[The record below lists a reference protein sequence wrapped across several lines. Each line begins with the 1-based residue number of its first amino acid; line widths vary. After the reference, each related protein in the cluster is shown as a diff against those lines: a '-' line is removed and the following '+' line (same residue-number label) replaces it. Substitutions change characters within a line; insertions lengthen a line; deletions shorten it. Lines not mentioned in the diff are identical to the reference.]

1 MSILH
6 CGTLRTHSN
15 QTKSQTSILVHSMTN
30 ITKTHTEAL
39 TSSPQ
44 SIVRSYSGGRE
55 IVTINLNIQQQPST
69 RQADA
74 LSIDGETA
82 EAYECTTISVL
93 RSGSKLTENDVVKII
108 VQQGVFAS
116 IDTAFLKCLVT
127 TYNIPDYDALVAVL
141 VSGRYTYAD
150 ELAIHRKALL
160 GDEKSLAELN
170 AYVEQCKQL
179 AAACFSELHSTEA

>member
-1 MSILH
+1 
-6 CGTLRTHSN
+6 
-15 QTKSQTSILVHSMTN
+15 MTN

-44 SIVRSYSGGRE
+44 SIVRSYAGGRE
-55 IVTINLNIQQQPST
+55 IVTLNLNIQQQPSS

-74 LSIDGETA
+74 PTMDGETA

-93 RSGSKLTENDVVKII
+93 HSGSYITANDVVKII
-108 VQQGVFAS
+108 VQQGMFAS
-116 IDTAFLKCLVT
+116 IGTAFLKCLVA

-150 ELAIHRKALL
+150 ELATHRKALL
-160 GDEKSLAELN
+160 GDVQPLAELN

-179 AAACFSELHSTEA
+179 AAACFKEINDTES

>member
-1 MSILH
+1 
-6 CGTLRTHSN
+6 
-15 QTKSQTSILVHSMTN
+15 MTN

-39 TSSPQ
+39 TSAPQ

-55 IVTINLNIQQQPST
+55 IVTLNLNIQKQPAT
-69 RQADA
+69 QQADA
-74 LSIDGETA
+74 PTMDGETA
-82 EAYECTTISVL
+82 EAYECTTLSVL
-93 RSGSKLTENDVVKII
+93 HIGSKLTANEVVKII
-108 VQQGVFAS
+108 VQQGLLAS
-116 IDTAFLKCLVT
+116 IDTAFLKSLVA

-160 GDEKSLAELN
+160 DDGQPLVELN

-179 AAACFSELHSTEA
+179 AAACFSELNTTEA